1 MLFLYTKID
10 HSVTIQQYNNTAIQQ
25 FTMRLKNKLALIT
38 GAGKG
43 IGEAIAI
50 GFAKEGADI
59 IINELHGATYA
70 EDVATRIR
78 AMGRHAEVIYA
89 DISQVPEIRSMFAH
103 IKTQYGRLDILVNN
117 AGITGW
123 SDFFETDEAI
133 FDKVMNL
140 NVRGTLFCSI
150 EAAKIMREN
159 HLFEGNTEGVTMN
172 RVGGSIINIS
182 TICAVLSV
190 KNLICY
196 STSKGGIHAMSAQ
209 MAVELAPYNI
219 RVNTFGPGAINT
231 DRNLKE
237 DPDYKTNWGSVVP
250 MQRTGEP
257 EEMIGPSVFL
267 ASDESSYVTG
277 QLFYV
282 DGGWSVQGKF
292 AESSMAAQLKNTKD
306 K

>member
-1 MLFLYTKID
+1 
-10 HSVTIQQYNNTAIQQ
+10 
-25 FTMRLKNKLALIT
+25 MRLKNKIALIT

-43 IGEAIAI
+43 IGAAIAE
-50 GFAKEGADI
+50 GFAREGAMVL
-59 IINELHGATYA
+59 INDLPTATYA
-70 EDVATRIR
+70 EDLANRILTEGGQ
-78 AMGRHAEVIYA
+78 AAVFYA
-89 DISQVPEIRSMFAH
+89 DISNVNVIRQLF
-103 IKTQYGRLDILVNN
+103 TQIRAEYGRLDILVNN

-133 FDKVMNL
+133 FDRVMNL
-140 NVRGTLFCSI
+140 NLKGTLFCSI

-159 HLFEGNTEGVTMN
+159 G
-172 RVGGSIINIS
+172 GGSIINIS
-182 TICAVLSV
+182 TICAALSV

-196 STSKGGIHAMSAQ
+196 STSKGGIHAMSEQ
-209 MAVELAPYNI
+209 MAVELAPYRI
-219 RVNTFGPGAINT
+219 RVNTFGPGATNT

-237 DPDYKTNWGSVVP
+237 DPNYRENWGSVVP

-257 EEMIGPSVFL
+257 EEMIGPAIFL

-292 AESSMAAQLKNTKD
+292 AAGSMDAQLKNTKD

>member
-1 MLFLYTKID
+1 
-10 HSVTIQQYNNTAIQQ
+10 
-25 FTMRLKNKLALIT
+25 MRLKNKIALIT

-43 IGEAIAI
+43 IGRAIAI
-50 GFAKEGADI
+50 GYAKEGAEV
-59 IINELHGATYA
+59 IINDLESADYAQELVNEINQNGGKASCYLT
-70 EDVATRIR
+70 
-78 AMGRHAEVIYA
+78 
-89 DISQVPEIRSMFAH
+89 DISQVKNIKSIFKH
-103 IKTQYGRLDILVNN
+103 IQEKYGRLDILVNN

-123 SDFFETDEAI
+123 SELLNTDEEL
-133 FDKVMNL
+133 FDKVINL
-140 NVRGTLFCSI
+140 NLKGSLFCSI
-150 EAAKIMREN
+150 EAAKLMKEN
-159 HLFEGNTEGVTMN
+159 G
-172 RVGGSIINIS
+172 GGSIINIS
-182 TICAVLSV
+182 TICSVLSV

-196 STSKGGIHAMSAQ
+196 SASKGGIEAISKQ

-231 DRNLKE
+231 DRNLNE
-237 DPDYKTNWGSVVP
+237 DPDYKNNWGSVIP

-257 EEMIGPSVFL
+257 AEMIGPAIFL

-292 AESSMAAQLKNTKD
+292 AEASMNSQLKNTKD

>member
-1 MLFLYTKID
+1 
-10 HSVTIQQYNNTAIQQ
+10 
-25 FTMRLKNKLALIT
+25 MRLKNKITLIT

-43 IGEAIAI
+43 IGEAIAL
-50 GFAKEGADI
+50 GFAKEGATV
-59 IINELHGATYA
+59 IINDLPGATYA
-70 EDVATRIR
+70 EAVVQKIKK
-78 AMGRHAEVIYA
+78 MGQHAAVYYA
-89 DISQVPEIRSMFAH
+89 DISKVDDIRAMFQH
-103 IKTQYGRLDILVNN
+103 IEKTYKRLDVLVNN

-123 SDFFETDEAI
+123 SNFFETDEAI

-150 EAAKIMREN
+150 EAAKLMKN
-159 HLFEGNTEGVTMN
+159 NKNTE
-172 RVGGSIINIS
+172 GGSIINIS

-196 STSKGGIHAMSAQ
+196 SASKGAIQAMATQ
-209 MAVELAPYNI
+209 MAVELAPYKI

-231 DRNLKE
+231 ERNLLE
-237 DPDYKTNWGSVVP
+237 DPNYRQNWGSVVP

-257 EEMIGPSVFL
+257 DEMVGPAIFL
-267 ASDESSYVTG
+267 ASDDSSYITG

-292 AESSMAAQLKNTKD
+292 AENSLEAQLKNTRD
-306 K
+306 